1 MNLYEK
7 YVLPKVLNC
16 TCGSKPIKLQREKII
31 PLAQGKILEIGVGSG
46 LNIPFYNQAV
56 IDEFHAIE
64 PSRELCDMARKV
76 AEDEGVN
83 IKFYECSAEN
93 IPLPDNYFDNVIIT
107 YTMCTIPEVMKANKE
122 ILRVLKLNGKLLF
135 CEHGL
140 SPEQKVAKWQSRI
153 NFIWGK
159 IAGGCNLNRNIPELI
174 KKSGFEILN
183 LEEMYLPNTPKI
195 AGYNYWGTA
204 LKKANL

>member
-16 TCGSKPIKLQREKII
+16 TCGSKPIKLQREKIV

-46 LNIPFYNQAV
+46 LNIPFYNQVV

-76 AEDEGVN
+76 AEDEGAN

-93 IPLPDNYFDNVIIT
+93 IPLPDNYFDNVII
-107 YTMCTIPEVMKANKE
+107 
-122 ILRVLKLNGKLLF
+122 
-135 CEHGL
+135 L
-140 SPEQKVAKWQSRI
+140 S
-153 NFIWGK
+153 
-159 IAGGCNLNRNIPELI
+159 LI
-174 KKSGFEILN
+174 HI
-183 LEEMYLPNTPKI
+183 
-195 AGYNYWGTA
+195 
-204 LKKANL
+204 

>member
-16 TCGSKPIKLQREKII
+16 TCGSKPIKLQREKIV

-46 LNIPFYNQAV
+46 LNIPFYNQAN

-93 IPLPDNYFDNVIIT
+93 IPL
-107 YTMCTIPEVMKANKE
+107 
-122 ILRVLKLNGKLLF
+122 
-135 CEHGL
+135 
-140 SPEQKVAKWQSRI
+140 S
-153 NFIWGK
+153 
-159 IAGGCNLNRNIPELI
+159 LI
-174 KKSGFEILN
+174 HI
-183 LEEMYLPNTPKI
+183 
-195 AGYNYWGTA
+195 
-204 LKKANL
+204 

>member
-16 TCGSKPIKLQREKII
+16 TCGSKPIKLQREKIV

-76 AEDEGVN
+76 AEDEGAN

-93 IPLPDNYFDNVIIT
+93 IPLPDNYFDNVIKKFSELCIRDS
-107 YTMCTIPEVMKANKE
+107 CKCE
-122 ILRVLKLNGKLLF
+122 ILYFNDSKP
-135 CEHGL
+135 
-140 SPEQKVAKWQSRI
+140 PEIV
-153 NFIWGK
+153 
-159 IAGGCNLNRNIPELI
+159 
-174 KKSGFEILN
+174 
-183 LEEMYLPNTPKI
+183 TPF
-195 AGYNYWGTA
+195 N
-204 LKKANL
+204 